1 MSRRPAERSTSDAT
15 GRFTGRHMAIIMVAF
30 FGVVIA
36 VNLTMATFATRTFG
50 GTVVDNSY
58 VASQK
63 FNGWLEEA
71 RAQEQLGWS
80 LGLTL
85 AEGRHPMIVAAAGEA
100 PLAGAVI
107 TATAKHP
114 VGRSPDI
121 ALTFTEVAPGRY
133 RAAAPLPAGRW
144 NVHME
149 AARDGAVL
157 RRIASLS

>member
-1 MSRRPAERSTSDAT
+1 MSHRPARP
-15 GRFTGRHMAIIMVAF
+15 FTGRHMAVIMVAF

-80 LGLTL
+80 LDMALDDD
-85 AEGRHPMIVAAAGEA
+85 RHAVVAATAAGA
-100 PLAGAVI
+100 PLGGARVS
-107 TATAKHP
+107 ATARHP
-114 VGRSPDI
+114 VGRAPDV
-121 ALTFTEVAPGRY
+121 ALAFAEVAPGRF
-133 RAAAPLPAGRW
+133 RAVEPLPAGRW
-144 NVHME
+144 KVHME
-149 AARDGAVL
+149 VTQGASVV
-157 RRIASLS
+157 RRVVDIL

>member
-1 MSRRPAERSTSDAT
+1 MNDRPAR
-15 GRFTGRHMAIIMVAF
+15 RFTGRHMWLIMIAF
-30 FGVVIA
+30 FGTVIA
-36 VNLTMATFATRTFG
+36 VNVTMAMFATGTFG

-71 RAQEQLGWS
+71 RAQEKLGWS
-80 LGLTL
+80 LGLTM
-85 AEGRHPMIVAAAGEA
+85 ADDRHPMIVAAAGET

-114 VGRSPDI
+114 VGRAPDI
-121 ALTFTEVAPGRY
+121 ALAFAEVAPGQF
-133 RAAAPLPAGRW
+133 RATQPLPAGRW
-144 NVHME
+144 NIHME